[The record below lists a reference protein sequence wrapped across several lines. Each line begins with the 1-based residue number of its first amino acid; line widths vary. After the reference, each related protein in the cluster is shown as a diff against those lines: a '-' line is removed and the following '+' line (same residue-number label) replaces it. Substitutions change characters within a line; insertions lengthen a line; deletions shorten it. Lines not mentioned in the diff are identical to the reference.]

1 MWTSVLTFRV
11 ISAYFISFWPLVSCW
26 VHVDCPVSSC
36 IIFVCNLTGTDE
48 FSRYLCFNNHFYMW
62 TLISHPCSAYSY
74 TYSGREL
81 LRISG
86 TGRSYGL
93 DIINVTQWRV
103 SKHWR
108 CHKTLAATFILSSFH
123 WPLDGR
129 AIDIWPSTS
138 PDEFPVIW
146 YVSFTSGW
154 KMDNVVYS
162 GGWSTASVLKMFC
175 RRCCIGRQNRSHQW
189 CHRQTQHSYKYLP
202 YHLGQDLA
210 QHLVPCR
217 HLRGLCHPPWYVQS
231 MHVLYTMSHCHLF
244 VHIVHVATFGILG
257 MLDVHCFV

>member
-1 MWTSVLTFRV
+1 
-11 ISAYFISFWPLVSCW
+11 
-26 VHVDCPVSSC
+26 
-36 IIFVCNLTGTDE
+36 
-48 FSRYLCFNNHFYMW
+48 MW

-108 CHKTLAATFILSSFH
+108 YHKTLAATFILSSFH